1 MYQRFGLSFRTSKG
15 RKGVGMCWKTNYVDM
30 KNTPLIN
37 KHKELGAKIVEFA
50 GYNMPIEYSGVS
62 DEHVTVR
69 ERVGIFDVS
78 HMGEFWVQGPKAYDL
93 IQKVSAND
101 ASKLQPGKA
110 QYTCLPNGK
119 GGIVDDFLVYHYAEE
134 QYMVVVNAAN
144 IEKDWKWFNEQ
155 NTMGAKLE
163 NVSDEIALMAVQ
175 GPNAQATLEKL
186 TDEELAG
193 MKPFRFKVGELAG
206 VANVIISSTGYTG
219 EHGFELYVAQKDA
232 VQIWD
237 AVMEAGREYGIK
249 PVGLG
254 ARDTLRLEAG
264 LCLYGNDIDDSTSP
278 IEAGLSWVVKFKDYK
293 DFIDKDYLWKQKQEG
308 VSRKLVGFVM
318 KDRGIPRQ
326 HYEIVDEQGNAIGE
340 VTSGT
345 MSPMLKQGIG
355 MGYVPPKYAEP
366 GSEIYIKIRKKNLK
380 AEVVKLPIYKKS

>member
-1 MYQRFGLSFRTSKG
+1 
-15 RKGVGMCWKTNYVDM
+15 M

-78 HMGEFWVQGPKAYDL
+78 HMGEFWVKGPQALDL

-110 QYTCLPNGK
+110 QYTCLPNGQ
-119 GGIVDDFLVYHYAEE
+119 GGLVDDFLVYHYED
-134 QYMVVVNAAN
+134 QKYMVVVNAAN
-144 IEKDWKWFNEQ
+144 MEKDWNWFNKQ
-155 NTMGAKLE
+155 NTMGAELE
-163 NVSDEIALMAVQ
+163 DASDQIALMAVQ
-175 GPNAQATLEKL
+175 GPKAQATLQKL
-186 TDEELAG
+186 TDETLEG
-193 MKPFRFKVGELAG
+193 MKPFRFKVGQVAG
-206 VANVIISSTGYTG
+206 VEDVIISSTGYTG
-219 EHGFELYVAQKDA
+219 EHGFELYVRNEGAEA
-232 VQIWD
+232 IWD
-237 AVMEAGREYGIK
+237 AVLEAGKEFGIK
-249 PVGLG
+249 PIGLG

-264 LCLYGNDIDDSTSP
+264 LCLYGNDIDDTTSP
-278 IEAGLSWVVKFKDYK
+278 IEANLSWVVKFKEYK
-293 DFIDKDYLWKQKQEG
+293 DFIDKDTLWKQKQEG
-308 VSRKLVGFVM
+308 VERLLVGFIM
-318 KDRGIPRQ
+318 QDRGIPRQ
-326 HYEIVDEQGNAIGE
+326 HYEIVDQNEKTIGE

-355 MGYVPPKYAEP
+355 MGYVPPEYAEP
-366 GSEIYIKIRKKNLK
+366 GSEIFIKIRKKTLK

>member
-1 MYQRFGLSFRTSKG
+1 
-15 RKGVGMCWKTNYVDM
+15 M

-78 HMGEFWVQGPKAYDL
+78 HMGEFWVKGPQALDL

-110 QYTCLPNGK
+110 QYTCLPNGQ
-119 GGIVDDFLVYHYAEE
+119 GGLVDDFLVYHYDY
-134 QYMVVVNAAN
+134 QKYMVVVNAAN
-144 IEKDWKWFNEQ
+144 IDKDWNWFSKQ
-155 NTMGAKLE
+155 NTMGAELE
-163 NVSDEIALMAVQ
+163 NVSDQMALMAIQ
-175 GPNAQATLEKL
+175 GPKAQATLQKL
-186 TDEELAG
+186 TDETLEG
-193 MKPFRFKVGELAG
+193 MKPFRFKVGKVAG
-206 VANVIISSTGYTG
+206 VGDVIISSTGYTG
-219 EHGFELYVAQKDA
+219 EHGFELYVRNEGAEA
-232 VQIWD
+232 IWD
-237 AVMEAGREYGIK
+237 AVLEAGQEFGIK

-264 LCLYGNDIDDSTSP
+264 LCLYGNDIDDTTSP
-278 IEAGLSWVVKFKDYK
+278 IEANLSWVVKFKDYK
-293 DFIDKDYLWKQKQEG
+293 DFIDKETLWKQKQEG
-308 VSRKLVGFVM
+308 VSRLLVGFIM
-318 KDRGIPRQ
+318 KERGIPRQ
-326 HYEIVDEQGNAIGE
+326 HYPIVDQNEQTIGE

-355 MGYVPPKYAEP
+355 MGYVPPEYAEP
-366 GSEIYIKIRKKNLK
+366 GSAIFIKIRKKILK
-380 AEVVKLPIYKKS
+380 AEVVKLPIYKKSAHA